1 MSPHEYWQRNCRI
14 GASMLP
20 RAEVQYR
27 HAVGVDT
34 IMWGA
39 DFPHD
44 EGSIGYTTE
53 ALAATM
59 WDVSVEECHTMLTKV
74 AADLYNFDTKALA
87 PIAARIGPPVAQ
99 VHTPLDEFPVSKGL
113 SFNTDPPLESVIS
126 G

>member
-1 MSPHEYWQRNCRI
+1 
-14 GASMLP
+14 MLP
-20 RAEVQYR
+20 RSEVQYR

-59 WDVSVEECHTMLTKV
+59 WDVPVEECQMMLTDV
-74 AADLYNFDTKALA
+74 AADLYRFDTEALA
-87 PIAARIGPPVAQ
+87 PIAARIGPPVSE
-99 VHTPLDEFPVSKGL
+99 VHTPLNELPVSKGL
-113 SFNTDPPLESVIS
+113 SFNTDPPLESVIV